1 MKKQRFIAGVCA
13 AAIATGAAAQEP
25 ASEGRTADQIVVT
38 AQKREQS
45 ILDVGLTV
53 NAISKETLRDS
64 RVLEM
69 REIATFVSNVD
80 IREQAPGLLPV
91 ITIRGVGLND
101 FSNTNNP
108 SAGIYVDEVYL
119 SSLGLMAFDFYDLE
133 RVEVLKGPQGT
144 LYGRNS
150 TAGAINFISA
160 KPNFDGASAML
171 SGTYGNYDT
180 LEVEGMANM
189 PVSDTFALRLSAK
202 TIQQWEG
209 YYFNRT
215 INKDVG
221 ERNVVMGRA
230 QARWRPND
238 SADINLKVDAFA
250 ANSNIGVG
258 SFFGGL
264 DFTNPP
270 GFRCASLAQG
280 EIDPTCTNSFG
291 YSDQDGDPYSGDWS
305 VRNHYDAN
313 QVNVTLRGVFD
324 LGGVE
329 LTSVSGFIDAER
341 SYYTDLD
348 ASPATALEF
357 IPTTDVRQYSQELR
371 LAGDAG
377 DRFNW
382 LIGGFYSHDHI
393 VVGSTGFADDLFR
406 TRTSGYGDQVTD
418 SAAGFVHGEY
428 QLTDTL
434 TLIGGL
440 RLTWEEK
447 TYTARVFDDNP
458 FGTSC
463 LISLTCTPGPT
474 PPITLAGT
482 TDAKIDDTNV
492 SWKAGLDWTPWDSTL
507 LYASVSRGIK
517 SGGFFFGFATN
528 NNSFLPFE
536 PESLISYE
544 AGIKH
549 QTADGALL
557 FSVSG
562 FYYDYSDIQT
572 FIRDQTTAV
581 PTQRLGN
588 VGDATLYGADIDAT
602 FTPPQLEGLTLS
614 VGLGLLESEL
624 GEFLALGGLVPKGN
638 DLPNAPGVTF
648 NALAR
653 YEQPIGGGL
662 KGLIQVDGRYSGS
675 TFKDA
680 LNDPIIA
687 SDGFTLWNGRIAV
700 GPESGNWE
708 AAFWAKNIFDEV
720 YKVQGVNLTSL
731 GFGYENFNNPR
742 TFGGTLT
749 VRF

>member
-1 MKKQRFIAGVCA
+1 MAKNQLIAGVCA

-25 ASEGRTADQIVVT
+25 ANTRDQIVVT

-53 NAISKETLRDS
+53 TALGADTLRDS

-69 REIATFVSNVD
+69 RELATYVSNVD
-80 IREQAPGLLPV
+80 IREQAPGLLPI

-160 KPNFDGASAML
+160 KPHFDGPEAML
-171 SGTYGNYDT
+171 SSSYGNFST
-180 LEVEGMANM
+180 LEDEAMANL
-189 PVSDTFALRLSAK
+189 PVSDTLAIRLSAK
-202 TIQQWEG
+202 TIQQWKG

-215 INKDVG
+215 IDDDVG
-221 ERNVVMGRA
+221 ERNVALGRA
-230 QARWRPND
+230 QVRWRPND
-238 SADINLKVDAFA
+238 RADINFKLDAFT
-250 ANSNIGVG
+250 ANSNIGIG
-258 SFFGGL
+258 SFFGGR

-270 GFRCASLAQG
+270 TNQCAALAQG
-280 EIDPTCTNSFG
+280 MTDPTCTSPFG
-291 YSDQDGDPYSGDWS
+291 YSDQDGDPFSGDWS
-305 VRNHYDAN
+305 ERNHYDAN
-313 QVNVTLRGVFD
+313 QVNATLRGVFD

-329 LTSVSGFIDAER
+329 LTSVTGFIDAER

-348 ASPATALEF
+348 ATPATALEF
-357 IPTTDVRQYSQELR
+357 IPTTDVRQFSQELR
-371 LAGDAG
+371 LAGDLG
-377 DRFNW
+377 DRFTW
-382 LIGGFYSHDHI
+382 LAGAFYSRDHI
-393 VVGSTGFADDLFR
+393 IVGTTGFADNLFL
-406 TRTSGYGDQVTD
+406 TRTSGFGDQVTN
-418 SAAGFVHGEY
+418 SAAGFVNGEY
-428 QLTDTL
+428 DLTDTL

-447 TYTARVFDDNP
+447 TYTARIFDDNP

-463 LISLTCTPGPT
+463 LLSLTCSPGPT
-474 PPITLAGT
+474 PPVTLAQA
-482 TDAKIDDTNV
+482 TDAIIDDTNI
-492 SWKAGLDWTPWDSTL
+492 SWKAGLDWKPWDSTL

-544 AGIKH
+544 VGVKH
-549 QTADGALL
+549 QTADGALR
-557 FSVSG
+557 FSASG

-572 FIRDQTTAV
+572 FIRDQTTVV

-588 VGDATLYGADIDAT
+588 VEEATLYGFDLDAT
-602 FTPPQLEGLTLS
+602 FSPPQIEGFSLTI
-614 VGLGLLESEL
+614 GLGLLESEL
-624 GEFLALGGLVPKGN
+624 GEFLALGGLIPEGN
-638 DLPNAPGVTF
+638 ELPNAPGVTF
-648 NALAR
+648 NTLAR
-653 YEQPIGGGL
+653 YERSLGDGL
-662 KGLIQVDGRYSGS
+662 RGVIQIDGRYSGS

-687 SDGFTLWNGRIAV
+687 AEGYTLWNGRIAV
-700 GPESGNWE
+700 GPESGKWE

-731 GFGYENFNNPR
+731 GFGYENYNNPR